1 MTREQVV
8 EGVKWLCNSLYRPE
22 AFEERVARVIE
33 TFGRRRPARAAQ
45 ADEPWEMRA
54 INADVATLIRRVAQ
68 LGPAE
73 KKMLANVVRMFRQN
87 PAAAPYV
94 MGNLFQY
101 AQAQF
106 MYEFGQFW
114 EPMLAA
120 AAAAPVVPPR
130 QPERVA
136 VPA

>member
-1 MTREQVV
+1 
-8 EGVKWLCNSLYRPE
+8 
-22 AFEERVARVIE
+22 
-33 TFGRRRPARAAQ
+33 
-45 ADEPWEMRA
+45 MRA
-54 INADVATLIRRVAQ
+54 VNADVTILIRRVGQ

-87 PAAAPYV
+87 PAAYV

-101 AQAQF
+101 AQAGY

-114 EPMLAA
+114 EPMLSAA
-120 AAAAPVVPPR
+120 AGAPVVPPL
-130 QPERVA
+130 QAESVA

>member
-1 MTREQVV
+1 MKVIVDTSVWSKYLRR
-8 EGVKWLCNSLYRPE
+8 SARPPS
-22 AFEERVARVIE
+22 
-33 TFGRRRPARAAQ
+33 PA
-45 ADEPWEMRA
+45 ADL
-54 INADVATLIRRVAQ
+54 VATLIRRVAQ

-73 KKMLANVVRMFRQN
+73 KKMLANVVKMFRQN

-101 AQAQF
+101 ARARY

-120 AAAAPVVPPR
+120 APAPMVPPR
-130 QPERVA
+130 QPGRVA